1 MNLGLS
7 HNNDANFQAAA
18 NCFLNALILQ
28 PELDHVGIYLQQA
41 FIQMK
46 RFDLVEKLKA
56 RNYGVFSDE
65 FELLD
70 PSNMQQ

>member
-1 MNLGLS
+1 
-7 HNNDANFQAAA
+7 
-18 NCFLNALILQ
+18 
-28 PELDHVGIYLQQA
+28 
-41 FIQMK
+41 MK

-56 RNYGVFSDE
+56 RNYGAFSDE